1 MPKDDCR
8 STLTLAAP
16 QTPQTVPPAR
26 PSSSKWQR
34 AAFLQ
39 RPVRHARIGQRVGQ
53 GKQIIH
59 TEQASVPVGAA
70 FIGHA
75 ASVQAAH
82 RVEAAE
88 RVGNEANFVLKKTNF
103 V

>member
-1 MPKDDCR
+1 M
-8 STLTLAAP
+8 
-16 QTPQTVPPAR
+16 
-26 PSSSKWQR
+26 
-34 AAFLQ
+34 
-39 RPVRHARIGQRVGQ
+39 RHARISQRVGQ

-59 TEQASVPVGAA
+59 TEQARVPVGAA

-82 RVEAAE
+82 RVAAAE
-88 RVGNEANFVLKKTNF
+88 RMGNEANFVLIKTKF